1 MKCLRVIIKDVE
13 DCTREQFR
21 ISNNLRV
28 NGSEK
33 KLIIIPASISV
44 KHWLC
49 AL

>member
-33 KLIIIPASISV
+33 KLIIPASISV
-44 KHWLC
+44 KHWLR

>member
-1 MKCLRVIIKDVE
+1 MKCLRVIVKDVE

-33 KLIIIPASISV
+33 KLNIPASISV

>member
-1 MKCLRVIIKDVE
+1 MKCLRVIIKDME
-13 DCTREQFR
+13 DRTREQFR

-33 KLIIIPASISV
+33 KLIIPALISV